1 MPTDSFHIY
10 LYGPHP
16 HADRLPSPDTTP
28 IPTSFEAAGE
38 RLHQSLP
45 SILFEPDGSFAW
57 ASKDHQVVGMI
68 YDAAME
74 IQYVEIR
81 GHCDASRLRKLVEIL
96 AGTTQIDQFAVMVLP
111 ERQWKN
117 FQSFAISLPASDP
130 NGASDSSD

>member
-1 MPTDSFHIY
+1 MHTVSFHIH

-16 HADRLPSPDTTP
+16 HADRLPSPATTP
-28 IPTSFEAAGE
+28 IPTSFEAAGQ

-57 ASKDHQVVGMI
+57 ASTDHQVVGMI
-68 YDAAME
+68 YDAAMV
-74 IQYVEIR
+74 IQYVELR
-81 GHCDASRLRKLVEIL
+81 GHCDATRLRKLVETL

-117 FQSFAISLPASDP
+117 FQTFAISLPGGAP
-130 NGASDSSD
+130 NRSADSND